1 MATPRPRRGYS
12 VETSRGDAT
21 AGPRATPWPDHGS
34 SIGTDARLRYGGK
47 PSAGVQ
53 KESTCERF
61 LLFVRTKK
69 GRRESSGSSEG
80 ASEDDA
86 PPPPPPGRPPKPARV
101 TLVASAHNVGLN
113 VGGRPDGCLA
123 DVFWE
128 TVPNLLTD

>member
-1 MATPRPRRGYS
+1 M
-12 VETSRGDAT
+12 ETSRGDAT

-86 PPPPPPGRPPKPARV
+86 PPPPPPGRPSSTSTQPYNTQHGTATQPFFSQNGA
-101 TLVASAHNVGLN
+101 TQ
-113 VGGRPDGCLA
+113 PYEFDGAEGDDDYDEEEMSL
-123 DVFWE
+123 
-128 TVPNLLTD
+128 